1 MSALKSVH
9 AIELGNVKAFIIE
22 GEKTVLVDTGVK
34 PVPDEILS
42 FFEKG
47 GIKLGDARQVEYLR
61 RGSFHYIMQFISER
75 GLRIDAI
82 ICTHYHTD
90 HTGCLKQLKE
100 TLNVPVAM
108 HHLEISLVEGRV
120 APPPSTVLPP
130 KLAAH
135 FTITPCAVDIP
146 LRHDQLFTPELR
158 IIHLEGHTA
167 GNICL
172 LYKDEVLLPGDSIM
186 GKNLL
191 NPAMGPDAINP
202 PLANASLDQ
211 AKAIANLKKLLDYQF
226 SAILPSHGEPITENA
241 YPMLKSFI
249 ASIH

>member
-1 MSALKSVH
+1 MSALDNVH

-61 RGSFHYIMQFISER
+61 RGSYHYIMQYIGER

-108 HHLEISLVEGRV
+108 HHLDIPLVEGRV
-120 APPPSTVLPP
+120 ELPPSTVLPP

-146 LRHDQLFTPELR
+146 LHHDQLFTPDLR

-191 NPAMGPDAINP
+191 NPAMGPDEINP

-211 AKAIANLKKLLDYQF
+211 EKAIANLRKLPDYQF
-226 SAILPSHGEPITENA
+226 SAILPSHGEPITDDA
-241 YPMLKSFI
+241 HQKLKEFV
-249 ASIH
+249 ASVT

>member
-1 MSALKSVH
+1 MDALHFVH

-22 GEKTVLVDTGVK
+22 GEKNILVDTGVK
-34 PVPDEILS
+34 PVPEDILS
-42 FFEKG
+42 FFERG

-61 RGSFHYIMQFISER
+61 RGSYHHIMKYIGEK
-75 GLRIDAI
+75 GLKIDAI

-100 TLNVPVAM
+100 TLKVPVAM
-108 HHLEISLVEGRV
+108 HELDIPVIEGLVE
-120 APPPSTVLPP
+120 PPPSTVLPP

-135 FTITPCAVDIP
+135 FTITPCAIDMP

-172 LYKDEVLLPGDSIM
+172 LFKDEVLLAGDSIM

-191 NPAMGPDAINP
+191 NPVMGPDEINP
-202 PLANASLDQ
+202 PLANASLDHE
-211 AKAIANLKKLLDYQF
+211 KAIANLKKLLDYNF

-241 YPMLKSFI
+241 RHKLTEFV
-249 ASIH
+249 ASVT